1 MDPHLD
7 HTQFTQTELIAGKR
21 VLRVWRV
28 SKGWSKWSSGDL
40 AEFERLRTFK
50 RLTVAI
56 GCA

>member
-7 HTQFTQTELIAGKR
+7 HTQFTQTELIAVKR
-21 VLRVWRV
+21 AWRV
-28 SKGWSKWSSGDL
+28 SKGWLQWSSGDL